1 MIPKEVQDRI
11 CEEIAEGHSLRSICS
26 ASNMPAKS
34 TVFRLLA
41 VDAEFRDRYARAR
54 EAQADHL
61 FDEIMEIA
69 DDSTEDVNRSR
80 LKVDARKWAAGKLR
94 PKVYGEKAEVALS
107 GEIGVRTIE
116 RRIID
121 PAD

>member
-11 CEEIAEGHSLRSICS
+11 CEQIAEGQSLRSIC
-26 ASNMPAKS
+26 AEDGMPAKS

-41 VDAEFRDRYARAR
+41 SDAEFRDQYARAR
-54 EAQADHL
+54 EAQADHM

-69 DDSTEDVNRSR
+69 DDATEDVNRSR

-94 PKVYGEKAEVALS
+94 PKVYGEKAEVALT